1 MYKDTKRLV
10 KPWNNKPFN
19 SSNEGSQHLSS
30 NSSAVMYS
38 PSKRSPSNEHSF
50 STAWSCNATDVP
62 VQYGPDRAACG
73 IDRRYEYS
81 RKEQNCR
88 QDPQDCTFDSEHS
101 VRNLDSIF
109 SSGPTKGYYYDTTLY
124 ESAGMY
130 NYQYTKASNHS
141 QSDDNVQVH
150 CNTFIDQ
157 SSTSRMRDIPGLVDS
172 ETSSFG
178 TGGSFDYSDSAE
190 SYHSKPCFDQ
200 DIATSNKKI
209 NPRSMEYHHDGQQRW
224 NANRND
230 ENNHLSQNIRAGA
243 VMSNGAVQQKSAAGS
258 GVPKC
263 KMIEIAPGEFMRL
276 RGAQETWKA
285 IQDDFYLPCACICC
299 ELTLFCIQDA
309 TYVLCP
315 VCQVVNRL
323 EKIDGYDGG
332 VGLGFTMEELA
343 EWQNDI
349 VMNRRF

>member
-1 MYKDTKRLV
+1 MYTSTNRLV
-10 KPWNNKPFN
+10 KPWNNNKPFN

-30 NSSAVMYS
+30 NCSKAMYS
-38 PSKRSPSNEHSF
+38 PSKCSPSNENSF
-50 STAWSCNATDVP
+50 STAWSCNTVDVP
-62 VQYGPDRAACG
+62 VQYGPDRAACKV
-73 IDRRYEYS
+73 DRRFQYS
-81 RKEQNCR
+81 RKEHSSKQY
-88 QDPQDCTFDSEHS
+88 PQDCFYDSDDS
-101 VRNLDSIF
+101 LKALDSNF
-109 SSGPTKGYYYDTTLY
+109 TTDPTIGYYYDNTTY
-124 ESAGMY
+124 EPAGMY
-130 NYQYTKASNHS
+130 NFQYSKASNFS
-141 QSDDNVQVH
+141 QSEDNVQVN
-150 CNTFIDQ
+150 CNTFINR
-157 SSTSRMRDIPGLVDS
+157 SATSRMCDIPGLVDS

-178 TGGSFDYSDSAE
+178 TGGSFDISDSAE
-190 SYHSKPCFDQ
+190 SYQSKPCFDR
-200 DIATSNKKI
+200 DIAMSNKKI
-209 NPRSMEYHHDGQQRW
+209 YPRSSEYHHDGHELW
-224 NANRND
+224 NAKRND
-230 ENNHLSQNIRAGA
+230 EQYHITKPIREGA
-243 VMSNGAVQQKSAAGS
+243 VMAHGAVQQKSAS

-263 KMIEIAPGEFMRL
+263 KMIEVAPGEFMRL

-349 VMNRRF
+349 VMSRRF